1 MIYIPVPL
9 MTDIVRRIGSEGFR
23 NLGPFIAAGPF
34 FKQIVFSREVLI
46 DVDLD
51 EFMFNTR
58 LGREQ
63 SIYRSFLL
71 RCVGEGHE
79 IARYIESL
87 RRLTQDGPSVEA
99 LEMLEE
105 FAYSSIYAIFAFAV
119 MLLCCGSYDQGMVI
133 TQTFFSKVETLEEA
147 LNIAGVVESQVRNIG
162 PGGRNVFS
170 GIFHFK
176 EYPICYFAHNYPS
189 TCICQNCFVFNYATT
204 FHEMC

>member
-58 LGREQ
+58 LGREE

-71 RCVGEGHE
+71 RCVDEGHE

-99 LEMLEE
+99 LAMLGEV
-105 FAYSSIYAIFAFAV
+105 AYSPIYAIFAFAV
-119 MLLCCGSYDQGMVI
+119 TIVG
-133 TQTFFSKVETLEEA
+133 
-147 LNIAGVVESQVRNIG
+147 
-162 PGGRNVFS
+162 
-170 GIFHFK
+170 
-176 EYPICYFAHNYPS
+176 
-189 TCICQNCFVFNYATT
+189 
-204 FHEMC
+204 